1 MQTAY
6 NTQGLSYIRSP
17 ETRQLPNIVYE
28 DNSIEFNLGGLNVVF
43 STRSEHF
50 RDQIVVC
57 ACGDTVW
64 PAIQAAK
71 YCQSRLNIGCKVLDV
86 YTLKPIASFE
96 LKKAFGQT
104 GKVMTVESHIGYGG
118 LYSAVA
124 EHVPVLKAL
133 RFNKP
138 PSCDKDAEEVQ
149 RIASINKE
157 SIIAAIKML
166 CQVT

>member
-6 NTQGLSYIRSP
+6 NTQGLSYIRS
-17 ETRQLPNIVYE
+17 EKRGSSPNIVYE
-28 DNSIEFNLGGLNVVF
+28 DNSIEFNLGGLNIVF

-104 GKVMTVESHIGYGG
+104 GKVMTVNHILNMEVYIAQ
-118 LYSAVA
+118 LQKRN
-124 EHVPVLKAL
+124 VLKAL
-133 RFNKP
+133 SFNKP
-138 PSCDKDAEEVQ
+138 QVV
-149 RIASINKE
+149 
-157 SIIAAIKML
+157 IKML
-166 CQVT
+166 RKFRE